1 VKKNINH
8 LKFGGDQMYIIVVYD
23 AAPKR
28 GTKLLK
34 FLRQHLIWIQ
44 NSVFEGDITETQF
57 EIIKKSILEKI
68 NKEKDSVII
77 YKFDSQSYST
87 REVLGVERNATDSF
101 V

>member
-1 VKKNINH
+1 
-8 LKFGGDQMYIIVVYD
+8 MYLIIVYD

-44 NSVFEGDITETQF
+44 NSVFEGEITEAQF
-57 EIIKKSILEKI
+57 EIIKKGIKDKI

-77 YKFDSQSYST
+77 YQFDSESYT
-87 REVLGVERNATDSF
+87 KREVLGVERNETDTF
-101 V
+101 I

>member
-1 VKKNINH
+1 
-8 LKFGGDQMYIIVVYD
+8 MYIIIVYD

-28 GTKLLK
+28 GVKLLK

-44 NSVFEGDITETQF
+44 NSVFEGDITEAQF
-57 EIIKKSILEKI
+57 EIIKKGIKDRI

-77 YKFDSQSYST
+77 YQFDSQSYSN

-101 V
+101 I